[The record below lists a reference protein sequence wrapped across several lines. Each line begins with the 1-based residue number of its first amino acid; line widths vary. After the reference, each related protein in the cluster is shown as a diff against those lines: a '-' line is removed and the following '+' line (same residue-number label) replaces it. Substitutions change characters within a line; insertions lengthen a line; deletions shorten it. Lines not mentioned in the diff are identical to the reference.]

1 MQGALFSHSLPCSPK
16 MQFIG
21 DSESKLAAS
30 KALKSFCLSTTLTIL
45 NKSPEDSGL
54 PMGLG
59 ILTQVLIPVPQ
70 MLLSPK
76 PTP

>member
-1 MQGALFSHSLPCSPK
+1 MSCSIPSLPCSPK
-16 MQFIG
+16 MQFVG
-21 DSESKLAAS
+21 DSGSKLAAS
-30 KALKSFCLSTTLTIL
+30 KVLKLFCLSTALTIL
-45 NKSPEDSGL
+45 NKSPDHSAL

-70 MLLSPK
+70 VLLALK